1 MLKGMKGIML
11 NKYLLI
17 GSGVCVAVVALGA
30 VSAAYGLDFT
40 GMFKAF
46 DVSLSPGEYYE
57 RNITVRKFYNTSVRF
72 QKEGSTSYL
81 TFDNN
86 ETVVVL
92 RDADGVE
99 ILNVV
104 GVDNGKVYEVL
115 TNYELASV
123 ASVSAQTVGSDGEYE
138 DVVLQPVNDTVLSTS
153 GAKAYITVKV
163 HYGPAVAT
171 GFVVDDLTGE
181 AVGDVDVAAY
191 ENDADPAIADAV
203 NQNVTGADGAY
214 YMSFDLISTQ
224 SFDVYVD
231 GYDVV

>member
-1 MLKGMKGIML
+1 MA

-57 RNITVRKFYNTSVRF
+57 RNITVRKFYNMSVRF

-86 ETVVVL
+86 ETIVVL
-92 RDADGVE
+92 KDVDGVE
-99 ILNVV
+99 ILHAV
-104 GVDNGKVYEVL
+104 GVEDGKVYDVL
-115 TNYELASV
+115 TNYELDSI
-123 ASVSAQTVGSDGEYE
+123 ASVSVQNVGSDGEYE
-138 DVVLQPVNDTVLSTS
+138 DVVEQLVNDTVLSTT
-153 GAKAYITVKV
+153 GTKAYITVNV
-163 HYGPAVAT
+163 HSGAAVST
-171 GFVVDDLTGE
+171 GFVFDDLTGE
-181 AVGDVDVAAY
+181 TVSDVTIAAY
-191 ENDADPAIADAV
+191 ENDANPAVSSAIK
-203 NQNVTGADGAY
+203 QNVTNTDGEY
-214 YMSFDLISTQ
+214 YMSFDLVSTQ

>member
-1 MLKGMKGIML
+1 MA

-57 RNITVRKFYNTSVRF
+57 RNITVRKFYNMSVRF

-86 ETVVVL
+86 ETIVVL
-92 RDADGVE
+92 KDVDGVE
-99 ILNVV
+99 ILHAI
-104 GVDNGKVYEVL
+104 GVDSGKVYDVL
-115 TNYELASV
+115 TNYELDSI
-123 ASVSAQTVGSDGEYE
+123 ASVSVQNVGSDGEYE
-138 DVVLQPVNDTVLSTS
+138 DVVEQLVNDTVLSTV
-153 GAKAYITVKV
+153 GARAYITVNV
-163 HYGPAVAT
+163 HSGAAVST
-171 GFVVDDLTGE
+171 GFVFDDLTGE
-181 AVGDVDVAAY
+181 TVSDVTIAAY
-191 ENDADPAIADAV
+191 ENDADPAVSSAV
-203 NQNVTGADGAY
+203 KQNVTSVDGEY